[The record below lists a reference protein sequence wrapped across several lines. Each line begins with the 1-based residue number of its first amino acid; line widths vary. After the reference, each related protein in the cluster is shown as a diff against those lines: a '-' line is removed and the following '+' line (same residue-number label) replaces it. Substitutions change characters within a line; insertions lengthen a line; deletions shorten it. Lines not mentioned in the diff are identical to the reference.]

1 MYINYKLVIII
12 KMLHQKLHK
21 IIFSISIV
29 LLLACLLNMYIL
41 IITIIHSNGIASY
54 TQLTQ
59 NLILP
64 NNIDPK

>member
-41 IITIIHSNGIASY
+41 IITINPFKWHC
-54 TQLTQ
+54 
-59 NLILP
+59 
-64 NNIDPK
+64 